1 MNSKFIKIYYAIA
14 GSFAGLAI
22 IYYLAR
28 LVDLIVNDND
38 ISGTVFA
45 KLNTVAIIFLG
56 IALLMLIVGVFLM
69 QRAEKKANKKPDV
82 NKNDQELLAK
92 YKSKKK

>member
-1 MNSKFIKIYYAIA
+1 LNSKFIKIYYGIA

-28 LVDLIVNDND
+28 LVDLLINDND

-45 KLNTVAIIFLG
+45 KLNTVAIIFLAV
-56 IALLMLIVGVFLM
+56 ALLMLIVGVFMM
-69 QRAEKKANKKPDV
+69 QRVEKKTTNIPVANQK
-82 NKNDQELLAK
+82 DQELLAK